1 MQQVYSD
8 VGILILTVAVLPAVC
23 LWLNTESVM
32 LLLQQ
37 DPCVAKYVDLG
48 LCVKS
53 CVIYDV

>member
-1 MQQVYSD
+1 MREVYSD

-37 DPCVAKYVDLG
+37 DPCVAKYVDVG
-48 LCVKS
+48 LHIMS